1 MFISEYQSKRNTHE
15 PEARTWD
22 FRKTVLQ
29 KPRREEE
36 KSKEYLNLGLGQF
49 IQLQFIHSLLEDVS
63 EEFKLISQQTKKYVY
78 RLSYILHHMLR
89 RGFQN
94 SVITLLRIYRK
105 NFYSVRQYWMPESS
119 RGSFNSILI
128 GATKVGKSKLRSLVK
143 SQLNAHF
150 KYGNAFLSSQNK
162 FSDEHTSSCKV

>member
-22 FRKTVLQ
+22 FRKIVLQ

-89 RGFQN
+89 KGV
-94 SVITLLRIYRK
+94 SKILL
-105 NFYSVRQYWMPESS
+105 SP
-119 RGSFNSILI
+119 
-128 GATKVGKSKLRSLVK
+128 
-143 SQLNAHF
+143 
-150 KYGNAFLSSQNK
+150 
-162 FSDEHTSSCKV
+162 FSEYIEKTFTV